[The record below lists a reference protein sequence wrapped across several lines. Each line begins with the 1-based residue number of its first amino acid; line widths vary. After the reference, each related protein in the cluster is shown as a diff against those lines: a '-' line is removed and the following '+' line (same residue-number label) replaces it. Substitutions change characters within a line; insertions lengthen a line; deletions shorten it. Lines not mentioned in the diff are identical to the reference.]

1 MSSKL
6 FSLFCFRRVKMA
18 KPPDT
23 APASEMDAEGS
34 EEESDIDKYFESDDE
49 IKQNLK
55 TLLNMPLEFMDDS
68 SEDEG
73 ELPTKPNEK
82 SRGDSVERQ
91 LEALFVEEGERK
103 DPVENVVND
112 QGFESISEN
121 EFDGPESG
129 ECDTSDGELPDSPKI
144 VVTLPD
150 TPAVD
155 LESITGDSDG
165 ELKMEYHQ
173 RRGDYYNTIS
183 QKICVPTKME
193 REVIIGNVDL
203 DKQDKIKKE
212 RDQIS
217 FKEKSENTS
226 KPKDKGEKIKIKDKK
241 EKKLK
246 LSENSYLDDEKKK
259 EQKIKKYLSKCF
271 EYFIEKSKKNDSS
284 KDSKDESKLDAKRI
298 QSTERKHSRLKSIV
312 EKVVKDTDTSPH
324 GSVSSRVDRL
334 SLSSQSSGLEKIHQ
348 SGDLKKRRSASL
360 EKERKLK
367 LPKKPKSKSR
377 ELKEHKYKYRKY
389 LQYLQTEREKCYKE
403 SLALEKHKRKLKRK
417 RRKSES
423 SSPDK
428 HKEKLGVANHT
439 RFLSFPQFC
448 ESREL
453 ISPDKDVRKELVIP
467 NQNSEPVNNKERTLP
482 VDSLVTKPNDQVD
495 GIDDDRELFITY
507 SDLVEQDKLK
517 TKDMQ
522 LAEDKDKIETI
533 LEADPELKSISVFT
547 SVLFK
552 GSADSHGI
560 PFLQE
565 SRAPSP
571 TQNVNST
578 KAKTTV
584 ALSTGP
590 DELYDWNDD
599 LSTISQSSLSPSHS
613 PAPKIHNKALLN
625 FLENQKERTENE
637 RIKNAQNK
645 MKYSRSRSKSPRKE
659 RTKKRKKHRSSK
671 SISHSPPPPRL
682 KSPEAY
688 KKRTSPPAYLKD
700 RWRDY
705 PSPPE
710 RRREYYDRSSRSR
723 RR

>member
-1 MSSKL
+1 
-6 FSLFCFRRVKMA
+6 MA
-18 KPPDT
+18 NTPGT
-23 APASEMDAEGS
+23 APASEMDAEVS

-68 SEDEG
+68 SEDEV

-91 LEALFVEEGERK
+91 LEALFVEEGERTN
-103 DPVENVVND
+103 PVENVVND

-144 VVTLPD
+144 VVTLPV

-155 LESITGDSDG
+155 LESIAGDSDG
-165 ELKMEYHQ
+165 ELKMEYHK
-173 RRGDYYNTIS
+173 RCGDYYNTVS
-183 QKICVPTKME
+183 QKISVPTKPE
-193 REVIIGNVDL
+193 REVKIETVDL

-212 RDQIS
+212 REQIN
-217 FKEKSENTS
+217 FKDKSENTS

-246 LSENSYLDDEKKK
+246 SGENSYLDDEKKK

-271 EYFIEKSKKNDSS
+271 EYFMEKSKKTDSS
-284 KDSKDESKLDAKRI
+284 KDSKDDSKLDAKRI
-298 QSTERKHSRLKSIV
+298 LSTERKHSRLKSIV
-312 EKVVKDTDTSPH
+312 EKVAKDTDTSPH

-334 SLSSQSSGLEKIHQ
+334 SLSSQSSGLEKNHQ
-348 SGDLKKRRSASL
+348 SGDLKKLRSALL

-367 LPKKPKSKSR
+367 SQKKTKSKSR

-428 HKEKLGVANHT
+428 FKEKQAVANHT
-439 RFLSFPQFC
+439 QFLSFPQFC
-448 ESREL
+448 ESREI
-453 ISPDKDVRKELVIP
+453 ISPDKDVGKEPVIP
-467 NQNSEPVNNKERTLP
+467 NQESKPVNNKERKLP
-482 VDSLVTKPNDQVD
+482 VDLLGTKPNDQVD
-495 GIDDDRELFITY
+495 AIDDDRELFITY

-522 LAEDKDKIETI
+522 LAEDKIETI
-533 LEADPELKSISVFT
+533 LEKDPEFKSISVFT

-552 GSADSHGI
+552 GSADSQGI

-571 TQNVNST
+571 TQNVNSA
-578 KAKTTV
+578 KAKSTV
-584 ALSTGP
+584 AMSTGP

-637 RIKNAQNK
+637 KIKNSQIK
-645 MKYSRSRSKSPRKE
+645 IKYSRSRSKSPRKE

-688 KKRTSPPAYLKD
+688 KKRISPPAYLKD